1 MRKTWPPVE
10 VKMCKETNVD
20 LTYSFYKECHRCKS
34 KLTAIVT
41 WSNGETTKEPTL
53 VSVRY
58 CDECKIENQKESEK
72 KYQAKKKLQPN
83 PRIQRYCKSC
93 AIEVGK
99 GKKYCDSCRKKIKV
113 SDNKQKRIL
122 RTGFTKSEENAF
134 LNECMSNGIDTTGK
148 IQNEYIRL
156 GKKPRSQC
164 WLIKRLK
171 QLGIYKEYDAS
182 EYWDKIRKEETDKR
196 INITQSKGFSIVSND
211 TRLTTK
217 IKCDK
222 CGTIG
227 LYINTIRSGCGGCNM
242 VETKI
247 RISERQDKK
256 KIELDKKK
264 SVKIERFKSR
274 VDKLKEF
281 VNNEEEYKKYN
292 VYRETPINKE
302 YVWYNSKGGVKYR
315 EDDLTYK
322 LQWIG
327 FYIYI
332 TSPIPCPDVATKEG
346 HSICRK
352 CGKEKPSN
360 EFKGFGCNDCAKEW
374 RREFS
379 LPKER
384 EKNKV
389 RYKTDIVYRLHNIIS
404 AYIYGFLKGNPR
416 SQRAGSILGLSV
428 EEFKVYLESH
438 FEDWMNWDNQ
448 GKLLGNWQI
457 QHIVP
462 KQFAQSEEEAYL
474 LNHYRN
480 LIPMCAYENN
490 SLHHRVLKEQLND
503 WHKKNKTIQ
512 KILKR
517 NKDRIVDKSVLSH
530 IKNHI
535 EVQQPQ
541 HNFW

>member
-1 MRKTWPPVE
+1 MRTKKCFGCKVE
-10 VKMCKETNVD
+10 E
-20 LTYSFYKECHRCKS
+20 S
-34 KLTAIVT
+34 K
-41 WSNGETTKEPTL
+41 
-53 VSVRY
+53 
-58 CDECKIENQKESEK
+58 
-72 KYQAKKKLQPN
+72 
-83 PRIQRYCKSC
+83 
-93 AIEVGK
+93 
-99 GKKYCDSCRKKIKV
+99 
-113 SDNKQKRIL
+113 KRIA
-122 RTGFTKSEENAF
+122 E
-134 LNECMSNGIDTTGK
+134 
-148 IQNEYIRL
+148 
-156 GKKPRSQC
+156 
-164 WLIKRLK
+164 
-171 QLGIYKEYDAS
+171 KE
-182 EYWDKIRKEETDKR
+182 DKR
-196 INITQSKGFSIVSND
+196 ISA
-211 TRLTTK
+211 K
-217 IKCDK
+217 IQK
-222 CGTIG
+222 
-227 LYINTIRSGCGGCNM
+227 YN
-242 VETKI
+242 
-247 RISERQDKK
+247 
-256 KIELDKKK
+256 
-264 SVKIERFKSR
+264 SR
-274 VDKLKEF
+274 VDKIKEF

-292 VYRETPINKE
+292 AYTETPIKKE
-302 YVWYNSKGGVKYR
+302 YAWYNSVGGVKYR

-384 EKNKV
+384 EKNRE
-389 RYKTDIVYRLHNIIS
+389 RYKTDIVYRLQSIIGS
-404 AYIYGFLKGNPR
+404 YIYGFLKGNPR
-416 SQRAGSILGLSV
+416 SQRAGSILGVSV
-428 EEFKVYLESH
+428 EEFKLHLESH

-462 KQFAQSEEEAYL
+462 KQFAETEEEAYL
-474 LNHYRN
+474 LNHYKN
-480 LIPMCAYENN
+480 LIPMCAYKNN

-517 NKDRIVDKSVLSH
+517 NKDRIVDESIFSH

-535 EVQQPQ
+535 EVQPPQ